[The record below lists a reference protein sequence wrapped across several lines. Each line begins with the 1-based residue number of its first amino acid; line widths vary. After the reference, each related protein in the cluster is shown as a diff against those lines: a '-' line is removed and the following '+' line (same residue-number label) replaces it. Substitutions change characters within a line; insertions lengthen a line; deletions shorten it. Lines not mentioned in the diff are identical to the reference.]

1 MLVKALK
8 SFSGLVTMS
17 AGDLREITDN
27 NIVMDLLN
35 AKYIEEVK
43 TEPKT
48 EAKPKTETKKAV
60 KKKTPKGG

>member
-8 SFSGLVTMS
+8 SFSGLVTMP
-17 AGDLREITDN
+17 AGDLKEITDN

-43 TEPKT
+43 TEPKA